1 MQKRRSHTKSR
12 RGCKGCKE
20 KHIKC
25 DEQGPPCA
33 NCKSRGL
40 PCAYPQQ
47 RSSRGSGGGGPS
59 IKSSSSPSSS
69 SNSTQLSPRPSI
81 SAHLLPIDSS
91 PTRRLLE
98 LELMH
103 RWSTRT
109 YKGMCGIPSDATLM
123 QLELPRQGL
132 SEHPSLLHGIL
143 SLSALD
149 LATTTADPRQVQG
162 YHRAALE
169 YYGHATRA
177 FQDEMLNITRQ
188 NHFALY
194 MLSAFF
200 GVFHSAVLHL
210 PSITDGGGGGGSRSS
225 SSSSSGGP
233 GGGNEEQDQVKMP
246 PNSVL
251 DRIPE
256 MFALQRGTAVIA
268 SKTFMWLHEDYESFR
283 LVREMGGAPA
293 SLLDA
298 DTRRALARLDVVND
312 ALYGI
317 VRTPPL
323 SEDDDGFDDGG
334 GEGVAYGDIA
344 IKALLH
350 PSHETYAAAISDLR
364 RCFAE
369 HARGWIDGFVMAF
382 PMWMGKDVVAA
393 MERRDD
399 PMALL
404 VLMYFGVLLEF
415 NGRNQWW
422 CASLGAKLVVEI
434 SDVFVRSGREFGPEF
449 WDAVAWARRQCG
461 LSVGGVCMSSSSSSQ
476 DDGRSG
482 DVEVLE

>member
-1 MQKRRSHTKSR
+1 
-12 RGCKGCKE
+12 
-20 KHIKC
+20 
-25 DEQGPPCA
+25 
-33 NCKSRGL
+33 
-40 PCAYPQQ
+40 
-47 RSSRGSGGGGPS
+47 
-59 IKSSSSPSSS
+59 
-69 SNSTQLSPRPSI
+69 
-81 SAHLLPIDSS
+81 
-91 PTRRLLE
+91 
-98 LELMH
+98 MH

-109 YKGMCGIPSDATLM
+109 YKGMCGIPSDAALM

-143 SLSALD
+143 ALSALD
-149 LATTTADPRQVQG
+149 MATTTPDPRQVHD
-162 YHRAALE
+162 YHRTALE

-177 FQDEMLNITRQ
+177 FQAEMVNITRQ

-210 PSITDGGGGGGSRSS
+210 PSITDGKG

-233 GGGNEEQDQVKMP
+233 AGGKEEEEQQVKMP

-268 SKTFMWLHEDYESFR
+268 SKTFVWLHEDYESFR

-298 DTRRALARLDVVND
+298 DTRRALARLGVVND
-312 ALYGI
+312 MLYGI
-317 VRTPPL
+317 VRTP
-323 SEDDDGFDDGG
+323 SSAEADGDGDGGFDDGG
-334 GEGVAYGDIA
+334 GEGVEYGDIA
-344 IKALLH
+344 IKAMLH
-350 PSHETYAAAISDLR
+350 PSHETYAAAITDLR

-382 PMWMGKDVVAA
+382 PMWMGKDIVSA

-422 CASLGAKLVVEI
+422 CASLGTKLVMEI
-434 SDVFVRSGREFGPEF
+434 SDVFVRSGREYGPEF
-449 WDAVAWARRQCG
+449 WDAVAWARRKCG
-461 LSVGGVCMSSSSSSQ
+461 LSAGGVVSSSSQ
-476 DDGRSG
+476 DGRSG
-482 DVEVLE
+482 EVEVLE

>member
-1 MQKRRSHTKSR
+1 
-12 RGCKGCKE
+12 
-20 KHIKC
+20 
-25 DEQGPPCA
+25 
-33 NCKSRGL
+33 
-40 PCAYPQQ
+40 
-47 RSSRGSGGGGPS
+47 
-59 IKSSSSPSSS
+59 
-69 SNSTQLSPRPSI
+69 
-81 SAHLLPIDSS
+81 
-91 PTRRLLE
+91 
-98 LELMH
+98 MH

-210 PSITDGGGGGGSRSS
+210 P
-225 SSSSSGGP
+225 
-233 GGGNEEQDQVKMP
+233 
-246 PNSVL
+246 VL

-434 SDVFVRSGREFGPEF
+434 SDVFVRSGREFGLEF
-449 WDAVAWARRQCG
+449 WDAVAWARRQ
-461 LSVGGVCMSSSSSSQ
+461 L
-476 DDGRSG
+476 RK
-482 DVEVLE
+482 E